1 MVPCFLFPV
10 LSVAHTRDV
19 PLMIGTTGNSNV
31 DEEPQAEEDALKW
44 LVGLAEMSAAKLLLL
59 PSIQ

>member
-1 MVPCFLFPV
+1 MFPV
-10 LSVAHTRDV
+10 LSVAHTCDV
-19 PLMIGTTGNSNV
+19 PLMIGTTGNSKV